1 MIDIEVSTDIVNN
14 IAQRQCRKRKLDYE
28 KTLNLYAEIQTYEKA
43 QAVEKCKPL
52 FKWETSGGTMRLFIE
67 KLVSKGF
74 VDLTQGVT
82 HSKKEINKKFNI
94 HAMSVGGNNGGN
106 QLQVDRE
113 SYK

>member
-1 MIDIEVSTDIVNN
+1 
-14 IAQRQCRKRKLDYE
+14 
-28 KTLNLYAEIQTYEKA
+28 
-43 QAVEKCKPL
+43 
-52 FKWETSGGTMRLFIE
+52 MRLFIE

-94 HAMSVGGNNGGN
+94 HAMSVGGNSGGN